1 MMTLKQLA
9 DIKEIREMKK
19 NEKSLIIKDHIGIF
33 DNYFTDKI
41 SDKYLK
47 YFDTLLTAYSRNVV
61 IAFVQDSTNQSYD
74 SSLSL

>member
-1 MMTLKQLA
+1 
-9 DIKEIREMKK
+9 MKK

-47 YFDTLLTAYSRNVV
+47 YFDTLVNA
-61 IAFVQDSTNQSYD
+61 
-74 SSLSL
+74 